1 MKNGVAVVAVAAVA
15 ETDAVA
21 VVVPDVEVP
30 RHLPQQAHP
39 QLTPP
44 RRKHPLPLHP
54 KPHRPKVEKRAPDGA
69 NRNRRDLSLRW
80 TDVYL
85 GFRCLG
91 TVREAQQ
98 GGVQQP

>member
-1 MKNGVAVVAVAAVA
+1 VKNGVAVAAAAVVA
-15 ETDAVA
+15 ETDVVA
-21 VVVPDVEVP
+21 VVVVDVEVP
-30 RHLPQQAHP
+30 RHLPQQHP
-39 QLTPP
+39 PQTPP
-44 RRKHPLPLHP
+44 RRKHPQLLHR
-54 KPHRPKVEKRAPDGA
+54 KPHRLKVEKRAPDGA